1 MRRPSILS
9 CLASLLSLT
18 SLACHGAQPGRT
30 MSGHA
35 APPPQQVA
43 QTGAPTK
50 PLILKIDEGER
61 RRRRFAISAPD
72 FILKVDPLNGGSKDI
87 TMGYEDI
94 PPGGVIPP
102 HWHKMADEILF
113 IHRGSGTVELGDQ
126 KEAFTEGA
134 TIFIPKDVRV
144 TVRNTGSG
152 PLSVA
157 FFFSKPGF
165 DTFLRE
171 MSALE
176 GESFVPLSAQE
187 LRAIRKR
194 HEWHTVYENP

>member
-1 MRRPSILS
+1 MLKRLILS
-9 CLASLLSLT
+9 CMASLALLSC
-18 SLACHGAQPGRT
+18 SRADLAQRVIDNPSSHQPVT
-30 MSGHA
+30 QA
-35 APPPQQVA
+35 VAP
-43 QTGAPTK
+43 GK
-50 PLILKIDEGER
+50 PLILGVNEGER
-61 RRRRFAISAPD
+61 RRRRFSVSAPD
-72 FILKVDPLNGGSKDI
+72 FILKVDPQNGGSRDI
-87 TMGYEDI
+87 TMGYEDL

-113 IHRGSGTVELGDQ
+113 IHRGSGVVELGEQ

-165 DTFLRE
+165 ETFLRE

-176 GESFVPLSAQE
+176 GEALVPLSPQA